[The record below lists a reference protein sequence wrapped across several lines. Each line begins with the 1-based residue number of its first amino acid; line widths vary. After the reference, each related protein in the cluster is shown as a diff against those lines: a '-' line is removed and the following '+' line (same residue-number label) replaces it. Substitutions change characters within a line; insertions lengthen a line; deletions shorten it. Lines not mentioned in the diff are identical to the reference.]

1 MSLQDR
7 SRRKGMEVI
16 ENGSDEQQEFSGTS
30 SSQSKGG
37 RIDRV
42 CSVPYR
48 ALSLVESL
56 KNAGL

>member
-16 ENGSDEQQEFSGTS
+16 ENASDEQQEFISGTS

-37 RIDRV
+37 SWIDRV
-42 CSVPYR
+42 CSVLPYR

-56 KNAGL
+56 

>member
-16 ENGSDEQQEFSGTS
+16 ENGSDEQQEFISGTS

-42 CSVPYR
+42 CSVSY
-48 ALSLVESL
+48 VTIM
-56 KNAGL
+56 